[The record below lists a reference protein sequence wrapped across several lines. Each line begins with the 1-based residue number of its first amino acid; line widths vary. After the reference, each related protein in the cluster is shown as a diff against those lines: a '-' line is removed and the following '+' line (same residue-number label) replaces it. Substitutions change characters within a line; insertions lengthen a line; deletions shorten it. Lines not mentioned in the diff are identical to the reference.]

1 MCFYH
6 PQTLTLISSLR
17 TLAQS
22 CLHPSIVCFPSF
34 PWQVLCLSTS
44 AVCLLT
50 FILAILKDNKSFT
63 INEWWNNVLAFIL
76 AGILSNKKWFSIN
89 DNKISK
95 LSVSLFV
102 YVSCLLVCLHPGWRQ
117 ANQWISVAS
126 RSLSHHPRPLPFSWP
141 AFYSAY
147 SQSKTY
153 RVLEINFLHRHFL

>member
-89 DNKISK
+89 DKCNLFDKITRFQNCQFLC
-95 LSVSLFV
+95 LSTSA
-102 YVSCLLVCLHPGWRQ
+102 VCLFAFILAGAEQINEFLWLPDPSHFILVRFPSHDQ
-117 ANQWISVAS
+117 
-126 RSLSHHPRPLPFSWP
+126 LS
-141 AFYSAY
+141 
-147 SQSKTY
+147 
-153 RVLEINFLHRHFL
+153 ILHIHRAKPIGCLI